1 MDPVLIGAIG
11 TIIGAVGTVLVNLI
25 KAAYGRNQNRKDQQ
39 IHEERLLK
47 IGMEMND
54 VSSSISE
61 LREEI
66 NLSLN
71 KLSERLDKVDSKLDN
86 FAAQQKSINVVS
98 LRHSITQVFYS
109 YRDKKEIP
117 NAIYQSTLNLYD
129 QYKSLGGNSFICGEI
144 EEMKSWKKV

>member
-11 TIIGAVGTVLVNLI
+11 TIIGAAGTVLVNLI
-25 KAAYGRNQNRKDQQ
+25 KAAHGRNQNRKDQQ
-39 IHEERLLK
+39 IHEERLLR
-47 IGMEMND
+47 IGTEMGD

-66 NLSLN
+66 NSSLN

>member
-11 TIIGAVGTVLVNLI
+11 TIIGAAGTVLVNLI

-47 IGMEMND
+47 IGTEMNG
-54 VSSSISE
+54 VSSSILE
-61 LREEI
+61 LKKEI
-66 NLSLN
+66 NSSLN
-71 KLSERLDKVDSKLDN
+71 KLNERLDKVDSKLDN
-86 FAAQQKSINVVS
+86 FAAEQKLINVVS

-109 YRDKKEIP
+109 YGDKKEIP
-117 NAIYQSTLNLYD
+117 SSVYQSTMNLYD
-129 QYKSLGGNSFICGEI
+129 QYKALGGNSFICGEI

>member
-11 TIIGAVGTVLVNLI
+11 TIIGAAGTVLVNLI
-25 KAAYGRNQNRKDQQ
+25 KAAHGRNQNRKDQQ
-39 IHEERLLK
+39 IHEENLLK
-47 IGMEMND
+47 IGTEMSD
-54 VSSSISE
+54 VSSLISE

-66 NLSLN
+66 NLNLN

-129 QYKSLGGNSFICGEI
+129 QYKALGGNSFICGEI
-144 EEMKSWKKV
+144 EEMKLWKKV

>member
-11 TIIGAVGTVLVNLI
+11 TIIGAAGTVLVNLI

-47 IGMEMND
+47 IGTEMND
-54 VSSSISE
+54 VSGSISE
-61 LREEI
+61 LKEEI
-66 NLSLN
+66 NSSLN
-71 KLSERLDKVDSKLDN
+71 KLCERLDKVDSKLDD
-86 FAAQQKSINVVS
+86 FAAQQKSIDVVS

-117 NAIYQSTLNLYD
+117 SAVYQSTMNLYD

>member
-11 TIIGAVGTVLVNLI
+11 TIIGAAGTVLVNLI
-25 KAAYGRNQNRKDQQ
+25 KAAHGRNQNRKDQQ
-39 IHEERLLK
+39 IHEENLLR
-47 IGMEMND
+47 IGTEMND
-54 VSSSISE
+54 VSSLISE

-66 NLSLN
+66 NSSLN
-71 KLSERLDKVDSKLDN
+71 KLNERLDNVDSKLDN
-86 FAAQQKSINVVS
+86 FAAEQKSINVVS

-117 NAIYQSTLNLYD
+117 NAVYQSTLNLYD

>member
-11 TIIGAVGTVLVNLI
+11 TIIGAAGTVLVNLI
-25 KAAYGRNQNRKDQQ
+25 KAAHGRNQNRKDQQ
-39 IHEERLLK
+39 IHEENLLR
-47 IGMEMND
+47 IGTEMGD

-61 LREEI
+61 LKEEI
-66 NLSLN
+66 NSSLN
-71 KLSERLDKVDSKLDN
+71 KLTERLDKVDSKLDN

-117 NAIYQSTLNLYD
+117 GAIYQSTMNLYD

-144 EEMKSWKKV
+144 EEMKLWKKV

>member
-11 TIIGAVGTVLVNLI
+11 TIIGAAGTVLVNLI
-25 KAAYGRNQNRKDQQ
+25 KAAHGRNQNRKDQQ

-47 IGMEMND
+47 IGTEMGD
-54 VSSSISE
+54 VSSSILE

-66 NLSLN
+66 NSSLN

-98 LRHSITQVFYS
+98 LRHSITQIFYS
-109 YRDKKEIP
+109 YKDKKEIP
-117 NAIYQSTLNLYD
+117 SAIYQSTMNLYD
-129 QYKSLGGNSFICGEI
+129 QYRALGGNSFICGEI
-144 EEMKSWKKV
+144 EEMKGWKKV

>member
-11 TIIGAVGTVLVNLI
+11 TIIGAAGTVLVNLI
-25 KAAYGRNQNRKDQQ
+25 KAAHGRNQNRKDQQ
-39 IHEERLLK
+39 IHEENLLR
-47 IGMEMND
+47 IGTEMNGI
-54 VSSSISE
+54 SSSISE

-71 KLSERLDKVDSKLDN
+71 KLSERLDKVNSKLDN

-117 NAIYQSTLNLYD
+117 SAVYQSTMNLYD

>member
-11 TIIGAVGTVLVNLI
+11 TIIGAIGTVLVNLI
-25 KAAYGRNQNRKDQQ
+25 KAAHSRNQNRKDQQ
-39 IHEERLLK
+39 IHEENLLK
-47 IGMEMND
+47 IGTEMND
-54 VSSSISE
+54 VSSLISE

-66 NLSLN
+66 NSSLN

-86 FAAQQKSINVVS
+86 FAAEQKSINVVS

-117 NAIYQSTLNLYD
+117 NAVYQSTLNLYD

>member
-11 TIIGAVGTVLVNLI
+11 TIIGAAGTVLVNLI
-25 KAAYGRNQNRKDQQ
+25 KAAHGRNQNRKDQQ

-47 IGMEMND
+47 IGTEMNG

-66 NLSLN
+66 NSSLN
-71 KLSERLDKVDSKLDN
+71 KLSERLDKVDSKLDD
-86 FAAQQKSINVVS
+86 FAAEQKSINVVS

-117 NAIYQSTLNLYD
+117 SAIYQSTMNLYD

>member
-11 TIIGAVGTVLVNLI
+11 TIIGAAGTVLVNLI
-25 KAAYGRNQNRKDQQ
+25 KAAHGRNQNRKDQQ
-39 IHEERLLK
+39 IHEENLLR
-47 IGMEMND
+47 IGTEMGD

-66 NLSLN
+66 NSSLN

-86 FAAQQKSINVVS
+86 FAAEQKSINVVS

-109 YRDKKEIP
+109 YREKKEIP
-117 NAIYQSTLNLYD
+117 SAVYQSTMNLYD

>member
-11 TIIGAVGTVLVNLI
+11 TIIGAAGTVVVNLI
-25 KAAYGRNQNRKDQQ
+25 KAAHGRNQNRKDQQ

-54 VSSSISE
+54 VSKSI
-61 LREEI
+61 LGLKEEI
-66 NLSLN
+66 NSSLN

-86 FAAQQKSINVVS
+86 FAAEQKLINVVS
-98 LRHSITQVFYS
+98 LRHSITQIFYS

>member
-11 TIIGAVGTVLVNLI
+11 TIIGAAGTVLVNLI
-25 KAAYGRNQNRKDQQ
+25 KAAHGRNQNRKDQQ
-39 IHEERLLK
+39 IHEENLLR
-47 IGMEMND
+47 IGTEMSD

-66 NLSLN
+66 NLNLN
-71 KLSERLDKVDSKLDN
+71 KLSERLDKVDSKLDD

-117 NAIYQSTLNLYD
+117 NAIYQSTMNLYD
-129 QYKSLGGNSFICGEI
+129 QYRTLGGNSFICGEI
-144 EEMKSWKKV
+144 EEMKLWKKV

>member
-11 TIIGAVGTVLVNLI
+11 TIIGAAGTVLVNLI
-25 KAAYGRNQNRKDQQ
+25 KAAHGRNQNRKDQQ
-39 IHEERLLK
+39 IHEENLLR
-47 IGMEMND
+47 IGTEMGD

-61 LREEI
+61 FREEI
-66 NLSLN
+66 NLNLN

-109 YRDKKEIP
+109 YKDKKEIP
-117 NAIYQSTLNLYD
+117 GAIYQSTMNLYD

-144 EEMKSWKKV
+144 EEMKLWKKV

>member
-11 TIIGAVGTVLVNLI
+11 TIIGAAGTVIVNLI
-25 KAAYGRNQNRKDQQ
+25 KAAHSRNQNRKDQQ

-54 VSSSISE
+54 VSSLISE
-61 LREEI
+61 LKDEI
-66 NLSLN
+66 NSSLN
-71 KLSERLDKVDSKLDN
+71 KLNERLDKVDSKLGN
-86 FAAQQKSINVVS
+86 FAAEQKSINVVS

-117 NAIYQSTLNLYD
+117 SAVYQSTMNLYD
-129 QYKSLGGNSFICGEI
+129 QYKALGGNSFICGEI

>member
-11 TIIGAVGTVLVNLI
+11 TIIGAAGTVLVNLI
-25 KAAYGRNQNRKDQQ
+25 KAAHGRNQNRKDQQ

-47 IGMEMND
+47 IGTEMNG

-66 NLSLN
+66 NSSLN
-71 KLSERLDKVDSKLDN
+71 KLSERLDKVDSKLDD
-86 FAAQQKSINVVS
+86 FAAEQKSINVVS

-117 NAIYQSTLNLYD
+117 SAVYQSTMNLYD

>member
-11 TIIGAVGTVLVNLI
+11 TIIGAAGTVLVNLI
-25 KAAYGRNQNRKDQQ
+25 KAAYDRNQNRKDQQ
-39 IHEERLLK
+39 IHEENLLR
-47 IGMEMND
+47 IGTEMNG

-61 LREEI
+61 LKEEI
-66 NLSLN
+66 NLNLN
-71 KLSERLDKVDSKLDN
+71 KLSKRLDKINNKLDN
-86 FAAQQKSINVVS
+86 FAAEQKSINVIS

-117 NAIYQSTLNLYD
+117 SAVYQSTMNLYD
-129 QYKSLGGNSFICGEI
+129 QYKSFGGNSFICGEI

>member
-11 TIIGAVGTVLVNLI
+11 TIIGAAGTVLVNLI
-25 KAAYGRNQNRKDQQ
+25 KAAHGRNQNRKDQQ

-47 IGMEMND
+47 IGTEMSGVN
-54 VSSSISE
+54 SSISE

-109 YRDKKEIP
+109 YKDKKEIP

>member
-11 TIIGAVGTVLVNLI
+11 TIIGAAGTVLVNLI
-25 KAAYGRNQNRKDQQ
+25 KAAHGRNQNRKDQQ
-39 IHEERLLK
+39 IHEENLLR
-47 IGMEMND
+47 IGTEMGD

-61 LREEI
+61 LKEEI
-66 NLSLN
+66 NLNLN

-98 LRHSITQVFYS
+98 LRHSIAQVFYS
-109 YRDKKEIP
+109 YKDKKEIP

-144 EEMKSWKKV
+144 EEMKLWKKV

>member
-11 TIIGAVGTVLVNLI
+11 TIIGAAGTVLVNLI
-25 KAAYGRNQNRKDQQ
+25 KAAHGRNQNRKDQQ

-47 IGMEMND
+47 IGTEMGD

-66 NLSLN
+66 NSSLN

-98 LRHSITQVFYS
+98 LRHSITQIFYS
-109 YRDKKEIP
+109 YKDKKEIP
-117 NAIYQSTLNLYD
+117 SAIYQSTMNLYD
-129 QYKSLGGNSFICGEI
+129 QYRALGGNSFICGEI
-144 EEMKSWKKV
+144 EEMKGWKKV

>member
-25 KAAYGRNQNRKDQQ
+25 KAAHGRNQNRKDQQ
-39 IHEERLLK
+39 IHEENLLR
-47 IGMEMND
+47 IGTEMNG

-61 LREEI
+61 FKEEI
-66 NLSLN
+66 NSSLN

-86 FAAQQKSINVVS
+86 FAAEQKSINVVS

-117 NAIYQSTLNLYD
+117 SAVYQSTMNLYD

>member
-11 TIIGAVGTVLVNLI
+11 TIIGAAGTVLVNLI
-25 KAAYGRNQNRKDQQ
+25 KAAHGRNQNRKDQQ

-47 IGMEMND
+47 IGTEMGD
-54 VSSSISE
+54 VSSSILE

-66 NLSLN
+66 NLNLN
-71 KLSERLDKVDSKLDN
+71 RLSERLDKVDSKLDN
-86 FAAQQKSINVVS
+86 FAAEQKSINVVS

-129 QYKSLGGNSFICGEI
+129 QYKALGGNSFICGEI
-144 EEMKSWKKV
+144 EEMKLWKKV

>member
-11 TIIGAVGTVLVNLI
+11 TIIGAAGTVLVNLI
-25 KAAYGRNQNRKDQQ
+25 KAAHGRNQNRKDQQ
-39 IHEERLLK
+39 IHEENLLK
-47 IGMEMND
+47 ISTEMSD
-54 VSSSISE
+54 VSSLISE

-129 QYKSLGGNSFICGEI
+129 QYKALGGNSFICGEI
-144 EEMKSWKKV
+144 EEMKSWKKA

>member
-11 TIIGAVGTVLVNLI
+11 TIIGAAGTVLVNLI
-25 KAAYGRNQNRKDQQ
+25 KAAHGRNQNRKDQQ

-47 IGMEMND
+47 IGTEMSG

-61 LREEI
+61 FKEEI
-66 NLSLN
+66 NSSLN

-86 FAAQQKSINVVS
+86 FAAEQKSINVVS

-109 YRDKKEIP
+109 YGDKKEIP
-117 NAIYQSTLNLYD
+117 NAVYQSTLNLYD

>member
-11 TIIGAVGTVLVNLI
+11 TIIGAAGTVLVNLI
-25 KAAYGRNQNRKDQQ
+25 KAAHGRNQNRKDQQ
-39 IHEERLLK
+39 IHEENLLR
-47 IGMEMND
+47 IGTEMGD

-61 LREEI
+61 LKEEI
-66 NLSLN
+66 NSSLN

-129 QYKSLGGNSFICGEI
+129 QYKALGGNSFICGEI
-144 EEMKSWKKV
+144 EDMKSWKKV

>member
-11 TIIGAVGTVLVNLI
+11 TIIGAAGTVLVNLI
-25 KAAYGRNQNRKDQQ
+25 KAAHGRNQNRKDQQ
-39 IHEERLLK
+39 IHEENLLR
-47 IGMEMND
+47 IGTEMGD

-66 NLSLN
+66 NLNLN

-109 YRDKKEIP
+109 YRDKREMP
-117 NAIYQSTLNLYD
+117 NAVYQSTMNLYD
-129 QYKSLGGNSFICGEI
+129 QYRALGGNSFICGEI
-144 EEMKSWKKV
+144 EEMKLWKKV

>member
-11 TIIGAVGTVLVNLI
+11 TIIGAAGTVLVNLI
-25 KAAYGRNQNRKDQQ
+25 KTAHGRNQNRKDQQ
-39 IHEERLLK
+39 IHEENLLR
-47 IGMEMND
+47 IGTEMSD
-54 VSSSISE
+54 VSSLISE

-66 NLSLN
+66 NLNFN

-86 FAAQQKSINVVS
+86 FAAEQKSINVVS

-117 NAIYQSTLNLYD
+117 NAVYQSTLNLYD

-144 EEMKSWKKV
+144 EEMKLWKKV